1 MITLDNF
8 ISKEERRDLINLGIM
23 SKLAEHNM
31 SLSDF
36 NRSVRSMYNS
46 SNASRTGRLTKSAG
60 ISISPSDIIDGTAES
75 IAAVSLLA
83 GIPIGVAAH
92 YIRRAAKRKSKE
104 QLRAINRVKHYAS
117 KSNIIESE
125 LSDKL

>member
-8 ISKEERRDLINLGIM
+8 ISKEERGDLIGLGIM

-31 SLSDF
+31 SLSAF

-46 SNASRTGRLTKSAG
+46 SNTSRTGRLIKSAG
-60 ISISPSDIIDGTAES
+60 VSISPSEIIDGTAES

-117 KSNIIESE
+117 KSNVIESE
-125 LSDKL
+125 LSDEL